1 MRHFARITMEKIT
14 GKILFYEDKG
24 PKDGYWAFQELK
36 FITLCEPMF
45 GLNENQK
52 VWNINDR
59 SKYGKVIKQTEVLID
74 NVWLE
79 WPDPISKEFDY
90 KISSLFMGEIKGDLN
105 ADKRLSD
112 KYNFRIKY
120 AIQRLNEKYGINN
133 WKFDKNLPNII
144 LKDGTQV
151 HFGETP
157 DTEPSRPYGI
167 SQNGLTRVKV
177 EWSDGTIENNCLSSS
192 LLVEKWD
199 FKGLHFLK
207 DNDYLTI
214 YDYKKSSI
222 KWSGKLKFD
231 NSHPK
236 LPILEGINIEEWK
249 EYFSKNYHAELEI
262 EK

>member
-1 MRHFARITMEKIT
+1 
-14 GKILFYEDKG
+14 
-24 PKDGYWAFQELK
+24 
-36 FITLCEPMF
+36 MF
-45 GLNENQK
+45 LSNNH
-52 VWNINDR
+52 
-59 SKYGKVIKQTEVLID
+59 KQ
-74 NVWLE
+74 
-79 WPDPISKEFDY
+79 ISRVF
-90 KISSLFMGEIKGDLN
+90 
-105 ADKRLSD
+105 

-207 DNDYLTI
+207 DNI
-214 YDYKKSSI
+214 IRFIKKQNNNCKIINLNI
-222 KWSGKLKFD
+222 KFF
-231 NSHPK
+231 
-236 LPILEGINIEEWK
+236 
-249 EYFSKNYHAELEI
+249 Y
-262 EK
+262 